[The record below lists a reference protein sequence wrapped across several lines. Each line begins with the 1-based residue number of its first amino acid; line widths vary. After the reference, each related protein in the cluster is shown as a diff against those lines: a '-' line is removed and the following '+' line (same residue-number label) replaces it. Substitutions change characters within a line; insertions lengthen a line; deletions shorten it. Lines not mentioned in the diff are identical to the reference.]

1 MQMTVDGKKKW
12 SKLDRVQTDTS
23 NLVLQV
29 NWAFISHS
37 AMSFLESIQAK
48 KGKLKPTTIRTT
60 YPNGTQT
67 VSSVLNG
74 KVDEEALAAT
84 TYGFVID
91 THPDTVPACIVG
103 DFLYLGSQDAVSFSN
118 IDTYKI
124 TDILSIGIPVPESI
138 TLSED
143 ESHSLI
149 STTFIECL
157 DLPETNLQPI
167 ILKAVDIINTVRL
180 KNRRILVHCNAG
192 VSRSASICIAYLM
205 MTENLQYA
213 EAFALVKSKRECI
226 QPNRGFV
233 EQLKQIKWLWD
244 IVFFNRK
251 PKLLGMSTNNCQ
263 SQWNSLV
270 LEDEFNI
277 EETNNNS
284 ENNNWFRRIN
294 E

>member
-1 MQMTVDGKKKW
+1 
-12 SKLDRVQTDTS
+12 
-23 NLVLQV
+23 
-29 NWAFISHS
+29 
-37 AMSFLESIQAK
+37 MSFLESIQAK

-233 EQLKQIKWLWD
+233 EQLKQIK
-244 IVFFNRK
+244 
-251 PKLLGMSTNNCQ
+251 
-263 SQWNSLV
+263 
-270 LEDEFNI
+270 
-277 EETNNNS
+277 
-284 ENNNWFRRIN
+284 
-294 E
+294 